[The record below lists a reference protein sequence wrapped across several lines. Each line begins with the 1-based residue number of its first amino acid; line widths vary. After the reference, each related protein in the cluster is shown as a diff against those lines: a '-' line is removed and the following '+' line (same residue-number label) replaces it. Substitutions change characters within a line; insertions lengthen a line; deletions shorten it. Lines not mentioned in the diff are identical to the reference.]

1 MWHIVIEA
9 ILLYIANTPL
19 STSIPVVI
27 AAAVVVSLIAT
38 YLTNEFYTYPELAA
52 NNEVVGIKFSYFGG
66 IFAVSL
72 GLALIGAYS
81 LYISVREISS
91 NEVSALRSLYYSAT
105 ENQNSASADG
115 RQIMKQATVNYAQS
129 VIADEW
135 TGQAQGKMNERTTQ
149 HLVDLYEAF
158 IKYGDSNLV
167 NDSQLNWLGEVVKM
181 RGLRTTTSTRTIA
194 QMVWII
200 LVAGALLSML
210 VPLFIGAQNFFVQ
223 ALMSILF
230 SAFIMLHLL
239 AIVHLAHPFT
249 GDIAVTASMYVDFIE
264 ETQRLGSTPLNP

>member
-1 MWHIVIEA
+1 MWQIVIEA
-9 ILLYIANTPL
+9 ILLYIASTPL
-19 STSIPVVI
+19 STSIPAAI
-27 AAAVVVSLIAT
+27 AISVAISLIAT
-38 YLTNEFYTYPELAA
+38 YLTNELYTYPELAA

-105 ENQNSASADG
+105 ENEVAASG
-115 RQIMKQATVNYAQS
+115 NGKSIMRQSIVDYTQS

-135 TGQAQGKMNERTTQ
+135 TGQAQGRMNAKTTQ
-149 HLVDLYEAF
+149 RMVEMYDAF
-158 IKYGDSNLV
+158 IKYGNANLLNAAQV
-167 NDSQLNWLGEVVKM
+167 NWLGEVVKM

-194 QMVWII
+194 QMVWVI
-200 LVAGALLSML
+200 LVAGTLLSVL

-223 ALMSILF
+223 ALMSMLF
-230 SAFIMLHLL
+230 SIFIMLHLL

-264 ETQRLGSTPLNP
+264 ETRQQGLTPGNP